1 MNENNLCIYL
11 INLDRAKERLNFVLP
26 FIEGLG
32 FPVERI
38 SAVDGRNIS
47 LEDVDYDPEEYLRRF
62 KMYPEPGTIGCALS
76 HMRVWELFMQSQYD
90 YALIFEDDVQFDP
103 EILKT
108 HVDFCVCNNKL
119 WDMVFFELIHRG
131 WPVEILKTDS
141 DHALCTYLANVQ
153 HAGCYLI
160 SRKAAQRLIDN
171 FYPIRMPVD
180 HYMTATWQFG
190 LRLLGIEPRLVKQVL
205 PESYIKDHRPF
216 KHKDIH
222 IKAYN
227 ILYNI
232 KRALIHFIY
241 NLYQLIDLLLT
252 KK

>member
-108 HVDFCVCNNKL
+108 HVDFCVL
-119 WDMVFFELIHRG
+119 TAIMLYAH
-131 WPVEILKTDS
+131 ILLMFNMQD
-141 DHALCTYLANVQ
+141 AILFL
-153 HAGCYLI
+153 
-160 SRKAAQRLIDN
+160 
-171 FYPIRMPVD
+171 
-180 HYMTATWQFG
+180 
-190 LRLLGIEPRLVKQVL
+190 EKQL
-205 PESYIKDHRPF
+205 ND
-216 KHKDIH
+216 
-222 IKAYN
+222 
-227 ILYNI
+227 
-232 KRALIHFIY
+232 
-241 NLYQLIDLLLT
+241 
-252 KK
+252 